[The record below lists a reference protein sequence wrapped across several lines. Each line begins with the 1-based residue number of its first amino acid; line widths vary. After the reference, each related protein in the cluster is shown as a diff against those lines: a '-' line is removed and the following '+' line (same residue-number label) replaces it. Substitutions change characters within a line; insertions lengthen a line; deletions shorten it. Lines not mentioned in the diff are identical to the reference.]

1 MALIIGKYISF
12 GSEVIQANGSMS
24 DRQYLRH
31 DGSGRNDMFICMI
44 CRTGSMHN
52 KTLQGHFNGHG
63 HRVAV
68 RQECLKTRAD
78 EIDCPLPLRYSS
90 PSGDVITNIVQ
101 RRIDSL
107 GLPRWRRDIKVDLFD
122 YVFASGNH
130 TAGVPASITQ
140 QLDKYT
146 KMEKTSLLELA
157 VWRASCLWFDGSRN
171 FDTMQDIL
179 DTWAMDESFDPTAY
193 KNERRFT
200 SNVAVIVR
208 GVIQYLE

>member
-1 MALIIGKYISF
+1 
-12 GSEVIQANGSMS
+12 MS
-24 DRQYLRH
+24 DLGYLRL

-63 HRVAV
+63 HKAAV
-68 RQECLKTRAD
+68 RQE
-78 EIDCPLPLRYSS
+78 PLI
-90 PSGDVITNIVQ
+90 ITNILQ
-101 RRIDSL
+101 RQIDSL

-122 YVFASGNH
+122 YVFASGND
-130 TAGVPASITQ
+130 TTGVPASITQ

-171 FDTMQDIL
+171 FDTMQNIL